1 MTATIS
7 KEDVFQLARLAQI
20 QLADEEV
27 LQLQNDLSNILEYI
41 NKLMELDT
49 SEVEPTYQVTELE
62 NIFREDT
69 VQASS
74 VSREKLIALAPDKA
88 EHQIKVPKV
97 L

>member
-7 KEDVFQLARLAQI
+7 KEEVFQLARLAQL

-27 LQLQNDLSNILEYI
+27 SQLQNDLSNILEHI

-49 SEVEPTYQVTELE
+49 SGIEPTYQVTELR
-62 NIFREDT
+62 NIFREDK
-69 VQASS
+69 VQISP
-74 VSREKLIALAPDKA
+74 VSREKLIELAADKA
-88 EHQIKVPKV
+88 NHQIKVPKV